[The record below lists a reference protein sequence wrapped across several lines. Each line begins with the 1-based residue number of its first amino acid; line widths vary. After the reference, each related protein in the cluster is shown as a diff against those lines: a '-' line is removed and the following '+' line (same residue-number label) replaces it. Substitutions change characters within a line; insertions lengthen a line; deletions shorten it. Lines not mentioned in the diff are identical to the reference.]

1 MRISDLSSDVCS
13 SDLAEAQIDLDH
25 QTRAD
30 IAAAFQLAAGDV
42 LADRTINAMHM
53 AEGLIGVATRR
64 LVVAGGVDRKSVVEG
79 KSVSVSVDLGG
90 RRIINKKKHL
100 CITRIDEMTREMVN
114 D

>member
-1 MRISDLSSDVCS
+1 MGRPGCDFSFSGLKTAVRQ
-13 SDLAEAQIDLDH
+13 LAEAQIDLDH

-64 LVVAGGVDRKSVVEG
+64 LVFSGGVASNRAFRERLATADRSHGSEFNTIG
-79 KSVSVSVDLGG
+79 
-90 RRIINKKKHL
+90 
-100 CITRIDEMTREMVN
+100 
-114 D
+114 

>member
-64 LVVAGGVDRKSVVEG
+64 LVVAGGVASNLTLRARLETAASSHGYTLIEIGREASREG
-79 KSVSVSVDLGG
+79 VCQCV
-90 RRIINKKKHL
+90 
-100 CITRIDEMTREMVN
+100 
-114 D
+114 